1 MNYDCRMVNFML
13 SMLGGGVILEGGFL
27 GGMNNILEM
36 WVILSIVLMMIKINL
51 LIWFVVV

>member
-13 SMLGGGVILEGGFL
+13 LMLGGGVILEGGFL

-51 LIWFVVV
+51 